1 MDAYTRRRKQ
11 LAGISIAVVTTIVVL
26 VTLFVWNWLSSF
38 SQEDFRDYIRSF
50 GALGW
55 LVLLCLQILQVFI
68 ALIPG
73 EIVESAAGFAFG
85 PVVGTLVCYIGI
97 VIASILIFWLTRR
110 YGVRLVEVF
119 VARERINELRFLNTA
134 KKRNAL
140 LFFLY
145 FIPGTPK
152 DLLTYFA
159 GLTDIRFREFLVISL
174 IARIPSILSST
185 FGGHMLGNENYWG
198 AVLLYSVTGMI
209 SIAGLIVYN
218 TLAKKRKNRS

>member
-11 LAGISIAVVTTIVVL
+11 LAGISIAVVTTLVVL

-198 AVLLYSVTGMI
+198 AVLLYGITGFVSLFGVFLYRI
-209 SIAGLIVYN
+209 
-218 TLAKKRKNRS
+218 LAKRRSKI

>member
-11 LAGISIAVVTTIVVL
+11 LAGISIAVVTTLVVL

-50 GALGW
+50 GPLGW

-209 SIAGLIVYN
+209 SVAGLIVYN
-218 TLAKKRKNRS
+218 TLAKKRKNRP

>member
-11 LAGISIAVVTTIVVL
+11 LAGISIAVVTTLVVL

>member
-11 LAGISIAVVTTIVVL
+11 LAGISIAVVTTLVVL

-50 GALGW
+50 GPLGW

-159 GLTDIRFREFLVISL
+159 GLTDIRFREFLGISL

-209 SIAGLIVYN
+209 SVAGLIVYN
-218 TLAKKRKNRS
+218 TLAKKRKNRP

>member
-11 LAGISIAVVTTIVVL
+11 LAGISIAVVTTLVVL

-218 TLAKKRKNRS
+218 TLAKKRKNLS